1 MVAMWSTH
9 SQEVALSS
17 PVSNRDKQT
26 NHTNKSI
33 NSLSKGKGKRP
44 SFLDKHSR
52 TPVYYPVSYGA
63 QVSLRKLLALVT
75 MEHHSEAN
83 TANRDKLFQL
93 STFTM
98 SEPCL

>member
-1 MVAMWSTH
+1 MVAMWRTH
-9 SQEVALSS
+9 CQEVALSS
-17 PVSNRDKQT
+17 LVSNKDKQT
-26 NHTNKSI
+26 SHTNKSI

-44 SFLDKHSR
+44 SFLDKHGR
-52 TPVYYPVSYGA
+52 TPVYYPMSYGA

-75 MEHHSEAN
+75 MEHHPEAN

-98 SEPCL
+98 FEPCL